1 MTRIRLPGIH
11 RVKKRHADGL
21 VVEYHMIRGKPRSTF
36 WRSDSEVAK
45 GSPDYLRAYAEAK
58 KPGSMTAAHLSTG
71 RTFGNEVI
79 EPYLESPAFR
89 KLAPR
94 TRQDYQ
100 KWLDC
105 IRDKWARAPLAV
117 FEDPRIRQQALA
129 WRNQWDGRQADY
141 AWTVLCRLVRWAR
154 DQQKVLQHHHLL
166 GVERVYQSDR
176 SGIIWTEEEVAT
188 VEAGAPDY
196 IWKALRAA
204 VETGLRPGDLC
215 LLSKGHVKPTDRGRR
230 IQIRTAKRKRMAS
243 IPVTQKMAAIVDAAP
258 GMVILTDRDGKPW
271 EPKRLAHAVTY
282 WRDRL
287 DLRKEL
293 HFYDARGSACT
304 RLILAGASL
313 GEIAAVMG
321 WGTKTAASMIE
332 VYATLDPRLA
342 DSVLVKLEQV
352 RAAGS

>member
-1 MTRIRLPGIH
+1 MTRIRLPGVH
-11 RVKKRHADGL
+11 RVKKRL
-21 VVEYHMIRGKPRSTF
+21 VNGTMLEYHMIRGKPKSTF
-36 WRSDSEVAK
+36 WRSDSNVK
-45 GSPDYLRAYAEAK
+45 LGGPDYLRAYAEANK
-58 KPGSMTAAHLSTG
+58 LGSMAGTDLSTG
-71 RTFGNEVI
+71 RTFGTEVI
-79 EPYLESPAFR
+79 EPYLRSPAFR

-100 KWLDC
+100 KWIDR
-105 IRDKWARAPLAV
+105 IRDKWARAPLAI

-129 WRNQWDGRQADY
+129 WRDQWDGRQADY
-141 AWTVLCRLVRWAR
+141 AWTVLCRIVKWAR
-154 DQQKVLQHHHLL
+154 DQQKVLLNHHLL
-166 GVERVYQSDR
+166 GVERVYEVDR
-176 SGIIWTEEEVAT
+176 SAIVWTEEEVT
-188 VEAGAPDY
+188 TIEAGAPDY

-215 LLSKGHVKPTDRGRR
+215 LFSKSHVKTTEKGRR
-230 IQIRTAKRKRMAS
+230 IQIRTSKRKRMAS
-243 IPVTQKMAAIVDAAP
+243 IPVTQKMAAIIDAAP
-258 GMVILTDRDGKPW
+258 GMVILTDRDGNPW
-271 EPKRLAHAVTY
+271 EPKRMAHAVTY

-287 DLRKEL
+287 GLRKEL

-321 WGTKTAASMIE
+321 WGAKTAASMIE

-352 RAAGS
+352 RAAQS